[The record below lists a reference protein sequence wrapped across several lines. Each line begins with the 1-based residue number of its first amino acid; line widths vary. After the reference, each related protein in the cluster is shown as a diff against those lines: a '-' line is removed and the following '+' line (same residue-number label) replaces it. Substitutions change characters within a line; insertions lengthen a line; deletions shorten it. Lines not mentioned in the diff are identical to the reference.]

1 MMSEAYKK
9 IIREI
14 KRKMFARGMNIRM
27 TAEALGCHRV
37 NLSQYL
43 NLRIA
48 MRADLM
54 LDAIDYF
61 EIDVNQVLGIPH
73 GVTV

>member
-1 MMSEAYKK
+1 
-9 IIREI
+9 
-14 KRKMFARGMNIRM
+14 M
-27 TAEALGCHRV
+27 TAEELGCHRV

-43 NLRIA
+43 NLRMA

-54 LDAIDYF
+54 LEAIDYF

>member
-1 MMSEAYKK
+1 MNEAYKK

-14 KRKMFARGMNIRM
+14 KRKMFAKGMNIRM

-43 NLRIA
+43 NLRTA

-54 LDAIDYF
+54 LKAVYYF
-61 EIDVNQVLGIPH
+61 DIDVSSVLGIPH
-73 GVTV
+73 ERSAA

>member
-1 MMSEAYKK
+1 MSEAYKK

-27 TAEALGCHRV
+27 TAEALGCHRET
-37 NLSQYL
+37 LSQHL
-43 NLRIA
+43 NLRMA

-54 LDAIDYF
+54 LKAIDYF

-73 GVTV
+73 GVAV